1 MEWSDRSPGMGRSLS
16 DEPEAILLVKD
27 EPLVRLDLAEML
39 EDAGYQVLEAAN
51 ADIALKVLTADPD
64 RVTILMTD
72 VNMPGSIDGLE
83 LARIVHAQWP
93 HIRIVVT
100 SGQVQPSDGTI
111 PVTAASSPSR
121 FSQRR
126 WCAPSWRARR
136 VTERRSA
143 AIETPQRRRPPLPH
157 RRRDSCGPENYP
169 TFGFAARAWLHC
181 MTSLGRPGL
190 CLPVQ

>member
-1 MEWSDRSPGMGRSLS
+1 MEWSDRSPGMGRSLP
-16 DEPEAILLVKD
+16 DEPEAILLVED

-72 VNMPGSIDGLE
+72 VNMPGSMDGLE

-111 PVTAASSPSR
+111 PGHGR
-121 FSQRR
+121 FVSKPFLP
-126 WCAPSWRARR
+126 ATMVRAIL
-136 VTERRSA
+136 ESA
-143 AIETPQRRRPPLPH
+143 QGH
-157 RRRDSCGPENYP
+157 
-169 TFGFAARAWLHC
+169 
-181 MTSLGRPGL
+181 
-190 CLPVQ
+190 